1 MSAAITVLA
10 VIVFVF
16 GLTGCA
22 GQTRPDTSPQDP
34 IDALQTE
41 LSEIRG
47 LHFIEN
53 VPVVSETTEQLK
65 NYLEADLR
73 QSIGGKNLDDISLA
87 YEKLG
92 LLPHRAD
99 LRRSQ
104 LAFYSTEAMAFYDS
118 KAKRI
123 VLPGRPNGLADEPTP
138 GGVDEKVLAHEL
150 THALQD
156 QHFQVGDR
164 LRHSDNGDASLAL
177 RSLAEGDAILTEYA
191 FRFGGLN
198 DWLPGY
204 VAQVFG
210 DSGDHAGAAATPMI
224 VADKV
229 QFQYSAGV
237 QFVTRFLSKGGWPSV
252 DLLYKRPP
260 LSTEQVLHPEKY
272 LDAPDPPVR
281 IKLHGLSA
289 LFSSRWREIENDT
302 LGELIVHCLFKQFL
316 SPGEAEAVAE
326 GWGGDRFVAYR
337 NDAEVAFIWAT
348 VWDTA
353 KDAEEFYE
361 NYQKLASIKYLNP
374 LVDSNAYIEKR
385 DRSVIVVEG
394 LEVEQVKKNIGAVW
408 ASMIAKRETFRPPPI
423 GSSVASQ

>member
-164 LRHSDNGDASLAL
+164 LRHSDN
-177 RSLAEGDAILTEYA
+177 
-191 FRFGGLN
+191 
-198 DWLPGY
+198 
-204 VAQVFG
+204 
-210 DSGDHAGAAATPMI
+210 
-224 VADKV
+224 
-229 QFQYSAGV
+229 
-237 QFVTRFLSKGGWPSV
+237 
-252 DLLYKRPP
+252 
-260 LSTEQVLHPEKY
+260 
-272 LDAPDPPVR
+272 
-281 IKLHGLSA
+281 
-289 LFSSRWREIENDT
+289 
-302 LGELIVHCLFKQFL
+302 
-316 SPGEAEAVAE
+316 
-326 GWGGDRFVAYR
+326 
-337 NDAEVAFIWAT
+337 
-348 VWDTA
+348 
-353 KDAEEFYE
+353 
-361 NYQKLASIKYLNP
+361 
-374 LVDSNAYIEKR
+374 
-385 DRSVIVVEG
+385 
-394 LEVEQVKKNIGAVW
+394 
-408 ASMIAKRETFRPPPI
+408 
-423 GSSVASQ
+423 

>member
-1 MSAAITVLA
+1 M
-10 VIVFVF
+10 IVFVF

-22 GQTRPDTSPQDP
+22 GRTRPGTNPQPDDP

-118 KAKRI
+118 KMKRI
-123 VLPGRPNGLADEPTP
+123 VLLGRPNARAEGPTP
-138 GGVDEKVLAHEL
+138 RGVDKKVLAHEL

-156 QHFQVGDR
+156 QHFKVGDR
-164 LRHSDNGDASLAL
+164 LRYSDNGDASLAL
-177 RSLAEGDAILTEYA
+177 RAVAEGDAILTEYA
-191 FRFGGLN
+191 FHFGGLN
-198 DWLPGY
+198 DWLSSY
-204 VAQVFG
+204 VGQVFANL
-210 DSGDHAGAAATPMI
+210 DDHAAVAAAPMI
-224 VADKV
+224 VADTAE
-229 QFQYSAGV
+229 FQYSAGV
-237 QFVTRFLSKGGWPSV
+237 RFVSRFLDKGGWPSV
-252 DLLYKRPP
+252 NLLYKHPP

-272 LDAPDPPVR
+272 FDAPDSPVR
-281 IKLHGLSA
+281 IELHGLSS
-289 LFSSRWREIENDT
+289 LFSSEWREVENDT
-302 LGELIVHCLFKQFL
+302 LGELMVQCLFKQFVA
-316 SPGEAEAVAE
+316 PEKAVAVAE

-337 NDAEVAFIWAT
+337 NGEEVAFVWAT
-348 VWDTA
+348 IWDTT
-353 KDAEEFYE
+353 KDADEFYE
-361 NYQKLASIKYLNP
+361 EYHKILTAKYRPPSVN
-374 LVDSNAYIEKR
+374 SRSYIEKR
-385 DRSVIVVEG
+385 DSSVIVVEG
-394 LEVEQVKKNIGAVW
+394 LEVEHIKKNIDAFW
-408 ASMIAKRETFRPPPI
+408 DSMVTARETFQPPPF
-423 GSSVASQ
+423 GSSVASR